1 MLRQELA
8 RLRRGHAS
16 CNSFSVCRR
25 ARSLR
30 WAPSAD
36 VKSIRHEG
44 LERLHDCVSCTALN
58 RRMAKRDPERINY
71 LTDRSRSGNRQRGC
85 SSLAPRKFSTAFMS
99 STNSA
104 ARLSC
109 SCSM

>member
-1 MLRQELA
+1 MLCQELA

-16 CNSFSVCRR
+16 RKRFNACRR
-25 ARSLR
+25 VSALQR
-30 WAPSAD
+30 AQSAD
-36 VKSIRHEG
+36 AKNSSHEG
-44 LERLHDCVSCTALN
+44 LHRLLDRESSTALI
-58 RRMAKRDPERINY
+58 RRKAKGDPERINY
-71 LTDRSRSGNRQRGC
+71 LADRNRSGNRQRGC

>member
-1 MLRQELA
+1 MLRQKLA

-16 CNSFSVCRR
+16 CNSFNVCRR
-25 ARSLR
+25 ARALR
-30 WAPSAD
+30 WAQNAD
-36 VKSIRHEG
+36 VKNFRHEG
-44 LERLHDCVSCTALN
+44 LHRLFDRESCSALN
-58 RRMAKRDPERINY
+58 RRMAKRDPEQINY
-71 LTDRSRSGNRQRGC
+71 LTDRNRSGNRQRGC